1 MTHKTPDAYGLLDE
15 GEVHYATPFRD
26 EAEAAL
32 RRTGDKDS
40 VIVALYRSP
49 TLTDEERE
57 AITLAAGDSSEWH
70 RPHAQV
76 LLRLLDRTR
85 TCQK

>member
-57 AITLAAGDSSEWH
+57 AIERLEDHCAKTHCVDTARILRG
-70 RPHAQV
+70 
-76 LLRLLDRTR
+76 LLERHGY
-85 TCQK
+85 